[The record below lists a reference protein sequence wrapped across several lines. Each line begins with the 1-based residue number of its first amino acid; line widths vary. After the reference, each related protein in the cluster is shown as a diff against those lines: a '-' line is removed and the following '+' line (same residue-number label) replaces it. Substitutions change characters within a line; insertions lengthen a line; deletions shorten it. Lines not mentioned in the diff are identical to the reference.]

1 VPDVVDG
8 LRSGKIACRVYR
20 KEKFRAKAD
29 ITHARME
36 VVGSAALAGSSN
48 FSFPGLTGNIEL
60 NVQIRG
66 RPM

>member
-1 VPDVVDG
+1 VPDIVDG

-20 KEKFRAKAD
+20 KEKFRAKAY
-29 ITHARME
+29 ITHAHME
-36 VVGSAALAGSSN
+36 VAGSAALAGSN
-48 FSFPGLTGNIEL
+48 FSFPGLTENIEL